1 MITRAQIKPIAP
13 TKPIAPSN
21 TTVSSKA
28 TAAPNTTN
36 TNAVVAPRSFTP
48 VQNQAVLKNAP
59 VMATSAHSIS
69 GVIPAEG
76 PRSTAITI
84 SGQKFGNVAS
94 DVQVKING
102 VSAIITGVSDNQITC
117 TVPDKAG
124 SGPISVAVK
133 GKWATGS
140 GFTYDWNA
148 TTSLVAGGG
157 NNVPGYGD
165 GAQSNVKFNH
175 PTGLARDAQ
184 GYIYIADCENNRI
197 RKMNNL
203 GEVTTI
209 AGSGAVGFADGM
221 GTAAMFHHPTAL
233 AVDAAGNIYVT
244 DQDNYRIRKIT
255 PSGMVT
261 TLAGN
266 EKRRVTDGTGTSAS
280 FGTPVGV
287 CIDGSNNI
295 YVADGT
301 AIRKITPAGTV
312 TTMSGVSF
320 GGSIIALVY
329 SNNEI
334 YVASNNSM
342 ISKLTASGMVK
353 PVAGSNRSYGVVD
366 GYGTV
371 AKFGGIVG
379 MAMDANGVLYVTEAD
394 PDNYPPIH
402 VRRVAKDGYVSTIG
416 GIGTGMGMLA
426 GAVGD
431 AANTFY
437 IADKTWNCVRKITL
451 Q

>member
-1 MITRAQIKPIAP
+1 
-13 TKPIAPSN
+13 
-21 TTVSSKA
+21 
-28 TAAPNTTN
+28 
-36 TNAVVAPRSFTP
+36 
-48 VQNQAVLKNAP
+48 
-59 VMATSAHSIS
+59 MATSAHSIS
-69 GVIPAEG
+69 GVIPAAG
-76 PRSTAITI
+76 PRATAITI

-124 SGPISVAVK
+124 SGPVSVAVK

-140 GFTYDWNA
+140 GFAYVWNA
-148 TTSLVAGGG
+148 TSSLVAGGG
-157 NNVPGYGD
+157 NNSPGFAD
-165 GAQSNVKFNH
+165 GTQSNVKFNH
-175 PTGLARDAQ
+175 PTGVARDAQ

-197 RKMNNL
+197 RKMNNF

-209 AGSGAVGFADGM
+209 AGSGAAGFTDGM
-221 GTAAMFHHPTAL
+221 GTAATFHHPYAL
-233 AVDAAGNIYVT
+233 ALDAAGNIYVA
-244 DQDNYRIRKIT
+244 DRDNYRIRKIT

-266 EKRRVTDGTGTSAS
+266 DTRRSVDGMGKSAG
-280 FGTPVGV
+280 FGTPYGI

-295 YVADGT
+295 YVADGST
-301 AIRKITPAGTV
+301 IRKITPAGYV

-320 GGSIIALVY
+320 GGLIIALVY

-334 YVASNNSM
+334 YVAANNGTV
-342 ISKLTASGMVK
+342 SKLTASGMVR
-353 PVAGSNRSYGVVD
+353 PIAGRNRSYGDVD
-366 GYGTV
+366 GYGD
-371 AKFGGIVG
+371 AAAFGTIVG
-379 MAMDANGVLYVTEAD
+379 MAMDASGVLYVTEAD

-402 VRRVAKDGYVSTIG
+402 MRRIARDGYVSTIG
-416 GIGTGMGMLA
+416 GVGTGMGMLA

-437 IADKTWNCVRKITL
+437 IADMSWNCIRKITL